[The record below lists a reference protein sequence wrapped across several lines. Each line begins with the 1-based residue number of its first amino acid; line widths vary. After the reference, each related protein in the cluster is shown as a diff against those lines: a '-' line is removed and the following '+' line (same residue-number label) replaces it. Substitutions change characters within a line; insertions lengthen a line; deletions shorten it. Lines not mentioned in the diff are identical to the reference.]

1 MTNEAFLNKNE
12 IYLEII
18 HLSSNQCCRYFY
30 PSLFDC
36 FEWYAMLWFYKEVLT
51 LIIDVYD
58 GINVSITL
66 KLIRI
71 KLYMNDII
79 KLGRSKYKLKTRKQ
93 MLSILSNRIFFE
105 GCILLVTY
113 ELIIPRTVET

>member
-1 MTNEAFLNKNE
+1 
-12 IYLEII
+12 
-18 HLSSNQCCRYFY
+18 
-30 PSLFDC
+30 
-36 FEWYAMLWFYKEVLT
+36 MLWFYKEVLT

-79 KLGRSKYKLKTRKQ
+79 KLGRSKYMFKTRKQ
-93 MLSILSNRIFFE
+93 MLGFLSNRIFFE